1 MIKDV
6 TFANPE
12 LFYFLLLIPALIVWY
27 IFRHKQKNAALN
39 ISSFNGFNG
48 IKTSAKIYLRH
59 SLFVLRMFALAL
71 LIVAIARPQSKKSWQ
86 DLKTEGI
93 DIVLALDISGS
104 MLAQDFKPN
113 RIEAAKE
120 IAMEFIDSRP
130 NDRIGLVIFS
140 GESFTQC
147 PLTTDHAVLKN
158 LFSGIK
164 TGMIQDG
171 TAIGMGLATAVNR
184 IQNSKAKSK
193 VVILMTDG
201 VNNQGS
207 ISPELAGELA
217 QPFGIRVYTI
227 GVGTKGMAYSPVAMY
242 PNGQYAYDYVK
253 VDIDEPVLQKIASMT
268 GGKYFRATNNEK
280 LKSIYGEIDK
290 MEKTIIEE
298 KQYSKK
304 TELFLPLAIGA
315 ALLLLFEF
323 VLKNSVFRSLT

>member
-1 MIKDV
+1 MKGI

-12 LFYFLLLIPALIVWY
+12 YFYLLILIPLLIIWY
-27 IFRHKQKNAALN
+27 IFRHKSRKAALT
-39 ISSFNGFNG
+39 ISGLTGFAG
-48 IKTSAKIYLRH
+48 VRTPLKVYLRH
-59 SLFVLRMFALAL
+59 SLFALRMLGLAI
-71 LIVAIARPQSKKSWQ
+71 LILAIARPQSKKSWQ

-93 DIVLALDISGS
+93 DIVLALDISAS

-113 RIEAAKE
+113 RIDASKQ

-130 NDRIGLVIFS
+130 DDRIGLVIFS

-147 PLTTDHAVLKN
+147 PLTTDHSVLKN
-158 LFSGIK
+158 LFSGVK

-171 TAIGMGLATAVNR
+171 TAIGLGLATAVNR

-193 VVILMTDG
+193 VVILLTDG
-201 VNNQGS
+201 VNNMGS

-227 GVGTKGMAYSPVAMY
+227 GVGTQGMAYSPVAVY

-253 VDIDEPVLQKIASMT
+253 CDIDETVLKKIAGLT
-268 GGKYFRATNNEK
+268 GGKYFRATNNDK
-280 LKSIYGEIDK
+280 LKKIYAEIDK

-298 KQYSKK
+298 KNYTKK
-304 TELFLPLAIGA
+304 SELFFPLALGA
-315 ALLLLFEF
+315 ALLFLLEF
-323 VLKNSVFRSLT
+323 ILKNTIFRSLT

>member
-1 MIKDV
+1 MSEIK
-6 TFANPE
+6 FANPE
-12 LFYFLLLIPALIVWY
+12 FFY
-27 IFRHKQKNAALN
+27 
-39 ISSFNGFNG
+39 
-48 IKTSAKIYLRH
+48 
-59 SLFVLRMFALAL
+59 ALAL
-71 LIVAIARPQSKKSWQ
+71 IPLLAAWYIWKHNSYKASFQLSGFGGFKSLKTTLKVRLRHVLFLFRLFAIALIIVALARPQTKKSWQ

-93 DIVLALDISGS
+93 DIILALDISAS

-113 RIEAAKE
+113 RIEASKQ
-120 IAMEFIDSRP
+120 IALDFIDSRP
-130 NDRIGLVIFS
+130 DDRIGLVIFS

-147 PLTTDHAVLKN
+147 PLTTDHSVLKN
-158 LFSGIK
+158 LFAGVK

-193 VVILMTDG
+193 VIILLTDG
-201 VNNQGS
+201 VNNSGS

-227 GVGTKGMAYSPVAMY
+227 GVGTRGMAYSPVAMY

-253 VDIDEPVLQKIASMT
+253 CDIDEPVMKKIAGLT

-280 LKSIYGEIDK
+280 LKQIYGEIDK

-298 KQYSKK
+298 KNYTKK
-304 TELFLPLAIGA
+304 SELFFPLALAA
-315 ALLLLFEF
+315 ALLLVLEF
-323 VLKNSVFRSLT
+323 LLRNSVFKSLT

>member
-1 MIKDV
+1 
-6 TFANPE
+6 
-12 LFYFLLLIPALIVWY
+12 
-27 IFRHKQKNAALN
+27 
-39 ISSFNGFNG
+39 
-48 IKTSAKIYLRH
+48 
-59 SLFVLRMFALAL
+59 
-71 LIVAIARPQSKKSWQ
+71 
-86 DLKTEGI
+86 
-93 DIVLALDISGS
+93 
-104 MLAQDFKPN
+104 
-113 RIEAAKE
+113 
-120 IAMEFIDSRP
+120 
-130 NDRIGLVIFS
+130 
-140 GESFTQC
+140 
-147 PLTTDHAVLKN
+147 
-158 LFSGIK
+158 
-164 TGMIQDG
+164 
-171 TAIGMGLATAVNR
+171 
-184 IQNSKAKSK
+184 
-193 VVILMTDG
+193 MTDG

-253 VDIDEPVLQKIASMT
+253 VDIDEPLLQKIAKMT

-280 LKSIYGEIDK
+280 LKNIYGEIDK